1 MTEILRPAPTGMAS
15 AHGNASS
22 MRRSMPN
29 RSTLVA
35 LLGLAGLIALI
46 LISLLNIAR
55 IGYTYLVVYPVTVQ
69 SIGDPEPVRWAAS
82 NYGIT
87 HLVKFANQTLP
98 PEARIFSFRQ
108 SDVAYY
114 AKNPIAVYTDNSY
127 AKLFQQPSAIELKQA
142 LLKEGIRYIAI
153 PPYGMA
159 EVNNSAFGHL
169 IADPSLALLIFEQ
182 DGERLFELTSPS
194 SRESSVKPVRVF
206 DIRSKQERDK
216 WNSALMPQP
225 LTAAIRTSPASI
237 EKSSDGVTIRRN
249 RPLVASDILEDVLQP
264 WDLTIDAT
272 PFVVGRSDFDVRD
285 GLYSFEGRVA
295 GDGLVTLYVDFDTRA
310 VGEPVR
316 RERKLLWSG
325 VLNDEVQDIGGQ
337 FKVLLG
343 GDETGGPGAF
353 GKSSRVF
360 FGLKQGGYLTVKALS
375 IREIVLP
382 ENASGLGVKQTE
394 DFLRLHRAYDNG
406 WRNRRP
412 DAKEERYSEPFD
424 VFGMDR
430 RGTIAARQTS
440 GNPRMFD
447 SPAYFLPTDFLTL
460 DTAYRMERTS
470 EGVKPVVEVSMNASG
485 NGLLSVSLTGTCLG
499 ASPAAKKNEFGDEKE
514 EPQAAVAGGVSSSE
528 PAELDQDERFT
539 EFVTPM
545 PPVSLRRE
553 GRIYRETVVL
563 DCAPSSVRATFGVS
577 GDSLKSPSDLR
588 MGEARISDFDMSLK
602 AWAGGQEITDIALIK
617 SSDVRPPRI
626 SPPQTQLPD
635 YGQ

>member
-1 MTEILRPAPTGMAS
+1 MAS
-15 AHGNASS
+15 AQGNDPS

-35 LLGLAGLIALI
+35 LLGLAGLIVLI
-46 LISLLNIAR
+46 LTSLLNIAR

-127 AKLFQQPSAIELKQA
+127 AQMFQQPSATALKQA

-159 EVNNSAFGHL
+159 EVNNSAFGDL

-182 DGERLFELTSPS
+182 GGERLFDLASPS

-249 RPLVASDILEDVLQP
+249 RPMVASDILEDVLQP

-343 GDETGGPGAF
+343 GDETGGSGAIDR
-353 GKSSRVF
+353 SSRVF
-360 FGLKQGGYLTVKALS
+360 FGLKQGGYLTVQALS
-375 IREIVLP
+375 IQKTVLP
-382 ENASGLGVKQTE
+382 ENASGLEAKQTE
-394 DFLRLHRAYDNG
+394 DFLRLQRAYSNG

-412 DAKEERYSEPFD
+412 DAKVERYSEPLD

-440 GNPRMFD
+440 GNARMFD

-499 ASPAAKKNEFGDEKE
+499 ASPAPKQNVLEQEGEEKE
-514 EPQAAVAGGVSSSE
+514 EEEPQGVIAGDVSDLE
-528 PAELDQDERFT
+528 PAEQDQDDRYT
-539 EFVTPM
+539 KFVTPM
-545 PPVSLRRE
+545 TPVSLRRE
-553 GRIYRETVVL
+553 GRTYRETVVL
-563 DCAPSSVRATFGVS
+563 DCAPSSVRATFGIS
-577 GDSLKSPSDLR
+577 GDRLKSPSDMR

-602 AWAGGQEITDIALIK
+602 AWAGGQEIADIALIK
-617 SSDVRPPRI
+617 STDVRQPRI